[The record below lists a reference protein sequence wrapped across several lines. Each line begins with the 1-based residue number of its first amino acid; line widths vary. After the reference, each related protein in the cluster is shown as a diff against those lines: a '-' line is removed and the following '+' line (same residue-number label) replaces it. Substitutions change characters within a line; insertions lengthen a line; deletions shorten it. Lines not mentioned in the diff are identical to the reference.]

1 MESLFGFRFKSVDN
15 FLRPQRLYYGREYS
29 KRIYEKSIAKDNLY
43 FLKLQYE
50 KLLLLARAN
59 FREQRKLKRKLKQL
73 VNEIE
78 KDAYGRARAVE
89 NCHFLKIQIEQLKEL
104 RNRMAQKEQQD
115 QTKNVTNE
123 MKVQNEQ
130 KETTK
135 KQIQNS
141 NMWCCLRHRCVAT
154 NLTGMANPLPQQ
166 LRLLSDDEKI
176 RKLEKKNL
184 AIWSKQIS
192 ELMRKRD
199 LLALIG
205 EYIELQEQ
213 YVVSKLRS
221 NKKMLKNANAK

>member
-1 MESLFGFRFKSVDN
+1 MQSALRAVKTLSLLKPTSDFCSLAYSYI
-15 FLRPQRLYYGREYS
+15 LRKFNQ
-29 KRIYEKSIAKDNLY
+29 
-43 FLKLQYE
+43 
-50 KLLLLARAN
+50 
-59 FREQRKLKRKLKQL
+59 
-73 VNEIE
+73 
-78 KDAYGRARAVE
+78 DAYGRARAVE

-115 QTKNVTNE
+115 QNKNVVTNE
-123 MKVQNEQ
+123 MKIQNEQ
-130 KETTK
+130 KATTK
-135 KQIQNS
+135 
-141 NMWCCLRHRCVAT
+141 HRCVAT
-154 NLTGMANPLPQQ
+154 NLTVMANPLPQQ

-184 AIWSKQIS
+184 AIWSKQIG

>member
-115 QTKNVTNE
+115 QTKNRIGY
-123 MKVQNEQ
+123 KQ
-130 KETTK
+130 KLKKATATTR
-135 KQIQNS
+135 Q
-141 NMWCCLRHRCVAT
+141 HRCVAT

>member
-1 MESLFGFRFKSVDN
+1 
-15 FLRPQRLYYGREYS
+15 
-29 KRIYEKSIAKDNLY
+29 
-43 FLKLQYE
+43 
-50 KLLLLARAN
+50 
-59 FREQRKLKRKLKQL
+59 
-73 VNEIE
+73 
-78 KDAYGRARAVE
+78 
-89 NCHFLKIQIEQLKEL
+89 
-104 RNRMAQKEQQD
+104 MAQKEQQD

-135 KQIQNS
+135 
-141 NMWCCLRHRCVAT
+141 HRCVAT